1 MGPST
6 SHEAVGILMQPANT
20 ISKSFLWMHV
30 HPDEPVYVFD
40 TQVHTYIYID
50 MTYTYIYFHMYV
62 HIYLF
67 LCSHSHIFSGTAN
80 IFIYISTF
88 ACWYIFYHTC
98 MKPRI
103 NKQQPQDS
111 WWFLHIY
118 CTILRNMGRLEIR
131 DALRLLSFLHG
142 EMDDAPLAHAI
153 FPNN

>member
-40 TQVHTYIYID
+40 TQVHTYIYIYRHD
-50 MTYTYIYFHMYV
+50 
-62 HIYLF
+62 IYLYLF
-67 LCSHSHIFSGTAN
+67 SHVCSHIFVFMFTLTYLFRDSKIYLYTYPHLRAGTY
-80 IFIYISTF
+80 FITPAWSHGST
-88 ACWYIFYHTC
+88 
-98 MKPRI
+98 
-103 NKQQPQDS
+103 QDS

-118 CTILRNMGRLEIR
+118 YTILRNMGRLEIR

>member
-67 LCSHSHIFSGTAN
+67 LCSHSHIFSGTAKY
-80 IFIYISTF
+80 IYIHIHICVLVHILS
-88 ACWYIFYHTC
+88 H
-98 MKPRI
+98 
-103 NKQQPQDS
+103 
-111 WWFLHIY
+111 LHEATDQRKIPDDFCTY
-118 CTILRNMGRLEIR
+118 TILFSEIWA
-131 DALRLLSFLHG
+131 ALKSG
-142 EMDDAPLAHAI
+142 MP
-153 FPNN
+153 